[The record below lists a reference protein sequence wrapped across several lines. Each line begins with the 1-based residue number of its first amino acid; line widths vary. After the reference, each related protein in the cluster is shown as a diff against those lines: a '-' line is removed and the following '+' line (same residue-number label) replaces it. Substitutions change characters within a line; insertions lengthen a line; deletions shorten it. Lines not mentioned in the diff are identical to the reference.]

1 MNRSTYNKVF
11 TRCIQASTGVAFIL
25 LVFLFYVIFSN
36 GIEGIN
42 LQFLTEES
50 KQFGA
55 SGGILYQI
63 IGSLLL
69 VFTSVLLSFPIAL
82 GTAIYKSEYLKGSV
96 YQNIT
101 DILLYVLNGIPSVI
115 FGLFGLIFFVNYLN
129 TGISWF
135 VGSIIL
141 AIMMLPTI
149 IIATYRALYRI
160 PENYRENGLGLG
172 LNKWQTIRYILL
184 PQSLKGAITGL
195 LLAMAR
201 AIGET
206 APIMF
211 IATAFSG
218 VSYPTSLFE
227 PISTLPTH
235 ILALSQQATNQNAL
249 NNAWA
254 ASLVLVCLVML
265 FSISA
270 LVIRHRIKS

>member
-149 IIATYRALYRI
+149 ILSTYRALYRI

-270 LVIRHRIKS
+270 LVIRHCIKS